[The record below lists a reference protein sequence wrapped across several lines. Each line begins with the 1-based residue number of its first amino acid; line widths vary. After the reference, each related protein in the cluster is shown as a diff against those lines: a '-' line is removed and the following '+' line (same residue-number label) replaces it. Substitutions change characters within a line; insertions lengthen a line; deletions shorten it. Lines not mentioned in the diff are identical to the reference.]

1 MPTETAIAQRRRE
14 LIREYEPE
22 RRAQKMII
30 DQQIDAMI
38 EDDLQR
44 WIEDQEEFEDKPL
57 CVRII

>member
-14 LIREYEPE
+14 LIREYEDE

-30 DQQIDAMI
+30 DQQLDAMI

-44 WIEDQEEFEDKPL
+44 WIEDQEEFEDKPEN
-57 CVRII
+57 VRVI